1 MWCKKTKYIGYLLF
15 LHEVYQNDIR
25 FVQYIY
31 MNKSFLFCCFFI
43 VVVSFVHAQDKP
55 VIKSGVIEKSD
66 YQFKMDSTQ
75 NARQRNSSG
84 KKIKKNSDAKIEM
97 YKLISRE
104 YDTTYVDTT
113 LSIDKE
119 YKFNYLRK
127 DDFDVLPFSNVGQT
141 YNTLSYDFSGESLM
155 PSFGARA
162 RHFNYFEIDD
172 VQYYHV
178 PTPFTELMFKTVFE
192 QGQLLQSL
200 FSVNTSKRLNFTI
213 GYKGLRS
220 LGKYQHILTSTGNFT
235 FSTNYQTK
243 NGRYHVR
250 AHTVMQDLMNEE
262 NGGISDEDLLE
273 FENGNVEFK
282 DRSVFDPLFENAENI
297 LKGKRF
303 HLDHYYNVIQKND
316 SISHNTLSI
325 GNVISF
331 EDKYYEY
338 EQASPYVDGFG
349 DAFSTSIKER
359 VTLEDFYVEA
369 NANYRSKT
377 LGFVKAFVGYND
389 FNYGYDD
396 LVNINGVTLTNR
408 LKGNV
413 IRFGGEYKNQIGGFL
428 VHGKAGINLSG
439 DFDGNYINGTIGYK
453 LNEDISANAKV
464 NLNSKAPNY
473 NYQLYHSDYLNYNW
487 QNDFENIQTKQL
499 SFNFTS
505 KKYGVLDIDYSTI
518 NNQTYFSKNAEGFV
532 KPFQTDNTINYFR
545 VKLSNEIKVGKFALR
560 NTLRYQSVLDGE
572 DILKVPE
579 FSTRNTIYYSNH
591 FFHKKAL
598 FLQTGITFSYFT
610 TYNMNAYDPV
620 LAEFYVQNQTEVGD
634 FPRMDFFINAKVR
647 QTRIYFKLEHF
658 NSSFTGYKFY
668 SAPNYP
674 YRDFVVRFGLV
685 WNFFL

>member
-1 MWCKKTKYIGYLLF
+1 
-15 LHEVYQNDIR
+15 
-25 FVQYIY
+25 
-31 MNKSFLFCCFFI
+31 MNKSFFFFCLFTVLGGLATVNAQLNPGLLNKDDNFTRQNDTS
-43 VVVSFVHAQDKP
+43 SFGN
-55 VIKSGVIEKSD
+55 S
-66 YQFKMDSTQ
+66 
-75 NARQRNSSG
+75 RNSKS
-84 KKIKKNSDAKIEM
+84 KKVKKNLDAKIEM

-113 LSIDKE
+113 LSIEKE

-127 DDFDVLPFSNVGQT
+127 DEFDVLPFSNVGQT
-141 YNTLSYDFSGESLM
+141 YNTLSFDFSGENLM

-220 LGKYQHILTSTGNFT
+220 LGKYQHMITSTGNFT
-235 FSTNYQTK
+235 FSTNYKTK
-243 NGRYHVR
+243 NGRYHMR

-262 NGGISDEDLLE
+262 NGGISDEDLVQ
-273 FENGNVEFK
+273 FENGNEEFK

-303 HLDHYYNVIQKND
+303 HLDHYYNIVQKED
-316 SISHNTLSI
+316 SISSNTLSI

-338 EQASPYVDGFG
+338 QQTSPYVASFG
-349 DAFSTSIKER
+349 NAFSTAIKER
-359 VTLEDFYVEA
+359 TTLEDFYAEA
-369 NANYRSKT
+369 NAVYRNQK
-377 LGFVKAFVGYND
+377 LGWLKAYLGYSD
-389 FNYGYDD
+389 FNYGYDQV
-396 LVNINGVTLTNR
+396 VNINGVNIPNR

-413 IRFGGEYKNQIGGFL
+413 VRFGGEYKNQIGEFL
-428 VHGKAGINLSG
+428 IHGKAGINVSG
-439 DFDGNYINGTIGYK
+439 DFDGNYINGTMAYN
-453 LNEDISANAKV
+453 LNDDISAKASINI
-464 NLNSKAPNY
+464 NSKAPNY
-473 NYQLYHSDYLNYNW
+473 NYQLYQSDYLNYNW
-487 QNDFENIQTKQL
+487 KNDFDNIQTKQL
-499 SFNFTS
+499 SFNLTS
-505 KKYGVLDIDYSTI
+505 NKYGTLEVDYSTI
-518 NNQTYFSKNAEGFV
+518 NNHTYFAKNTEGFV
-532 KPFQTDNTINYFR
+532 KPFQTDNTINYVRAKF
-545 VKLSNEIKVGKFALR
+545 SNEIKVGKFALR
-560 NTLRYQSVLDGE
+560 NTIRYQKVLDGE
-572 DILKVPE
+572 DVLKVPE
-579 FSTRNTIYYSNH
+579 LSTRNTIYYANH

-610 TYNMNAYDPV
+610 SYNMNAYDPV
-620 LAEFYVQNQTEVGD
+620 LAEFYVQNQTELGN
-634 FPRMDFFINAKVR
+634 FPRMDLFINAKVR

-668 SAPNYP
+668 SAPNYI
-674 YRDFVVRFGLV
+674 YRDFAIRFGLV